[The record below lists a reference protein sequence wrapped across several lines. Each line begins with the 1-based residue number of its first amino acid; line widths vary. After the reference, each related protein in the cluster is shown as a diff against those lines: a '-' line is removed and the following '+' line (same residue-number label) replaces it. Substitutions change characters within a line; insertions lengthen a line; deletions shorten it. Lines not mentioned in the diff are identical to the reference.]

1 MKRPDIAS
9 LLGRS
14 RAYRTL
20 AVAGAALALVASGM
34 GLQHLIERQDPAP
47 VASSVAADQQA
58 GGPQAGDPQA
68 GSQAGSQVGGDIA
81 QAGAAS
87 PALGIPGSD
96 QVAAAVGAEPPPLAP
111 NDNLSAAAIAVHIP
125 RLNINQAL
133 VGLQVQADQVLGAPT
148 QFSDIGWWS
157 DGPRPGAQGA
167 TIIAGHVTSRAGP
180 AVFARLKDLVEGDLV
195 VVDRADKT
203 SATFKVVGK
212 TTYPRTNYPDQVVY
226 RTDGK
231 PSVHL
236 ITCDGTFD
244 SALGKYPDNLV
255 VSADLVSTGPTG

>member
-1 MKRPDIAS
+1 MERPDIAA

-14 RAYRTL
+14 RAYRAL
-20 AVAGAALALVASGM
+20 MVAGASLALVASGM
-34 GLQHLIERQDPAP
+34 GLQHLIERPDPAP
-47 VASSVAADQQA
+47 VVSSAAADPQAADLQA
-58 GGPQAGDPQA
+58 GG
-68 GSQAGSQVGGDIA
+68 QVGGDVA

-87 PALGIPGSD
+87 PALGIPGTD
-96 QVAAAVGAEPPPLAP
+96 QVAASVGAEPPPPTAT
-111 NDNLSAAAIAVHIP
+111 DDSAAAATAVHIP

-133 VGLQVQADQVLGAPT
+133 VGLQLQADQVLSAPT

-167 TIIAGHVTSRAGP
+167 TIIAGHVTSKAGP
-180 AVFARLKDLVEGDLV
+180 AVFVRLKDLVVGDLV

-203 SATFKVVGK
+203 SATFKVDGK
-212 TTYPRTNYPDQVVY
+212 AAYPRTNFPDQLVY

-231 PSVHL
+231 ASIHL
-236 ITCDGTFD
+236 ITCDGAFNT
-244 SALGKYPDNLV
+244 ALGQYPDNLV

>member
-14 RAYRTL
+14 RAYRTVM
-20 AVAGAALALVASGM
+20 VAGASLALVASGM
-34 GLQHLIERQDPAP
+34 GLQHLIERQDPAT
-47 VASSVAADQQA
+47 VVSSATVDPQAAD
-58 GGPQAGDPQA
+58 PQAGDPQT
-68 GSQAGSQVGGDIA
+68 GSQVGGDVA

-87 PALGIPGSD
+87 PALNIPGAD
-96 QVAAAVGAEPPPLAP
+96 QVAASVGAEPPPLTAS
-111 NDNLSAAAIAVHIP
+111 DESSATATAVHIP